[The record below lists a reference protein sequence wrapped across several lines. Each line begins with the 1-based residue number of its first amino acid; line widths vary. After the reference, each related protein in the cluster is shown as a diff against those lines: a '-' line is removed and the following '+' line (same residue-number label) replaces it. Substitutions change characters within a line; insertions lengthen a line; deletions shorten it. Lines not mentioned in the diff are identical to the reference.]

1 MTLAPCPACA
11 RHVRER
17 VCRFCGADV
26 PAPAA
31 RPVLAGRIT
40 RAAVFSAL
48 AGCWT
53 GSVPAEQTTPPDPTH
68 ADSTHADSRHADSTH
83 AAATGAIE
91 GSVIDRRTGAPV
103 AGARMVLDGR
113 AATLTDSSGR
123 FRFTAVAPGTHV
135 VQGSTPDESDA
146 VRVSV
151 IVEKGPV
158 QVVMDLKVTPPT
170 FDPNS
175 IPKPYGAPPARR
187 RLV

>member
-1 MTLAPCPACA
+1 VTLTPCPACA

-17 VCRFCGADV
+17 VCPFCGADV

-53 GSVPAEQTTPPDPTH
+53 GSVPAEQTTPPPADTTH
-68 ADSTHADSRHADSTH
+68 ADSTR
-83 AAATGAIE
+83 AAPTSGTIDGIVSDAQSGAL
-91 GSVIDRRTGAPV
+91 V
-103 AGARMVLDGR
+103 ANARVLLDGR
-113 AATLTDSSGR
+113 TSTMTDHAGHY
-123 FRFTAVAPGTHV
+123 RFTGVAAGSHSLQVTTQGNRNHGGGAFTQSTV
-135 VQGSTPDESDA
+135 VVDNGLVHADIPLE
-146 VRVSV
+146 
-151 IVEKGPV
+151 
-158 QVVMDLKVTPPT
+158 VTPPA